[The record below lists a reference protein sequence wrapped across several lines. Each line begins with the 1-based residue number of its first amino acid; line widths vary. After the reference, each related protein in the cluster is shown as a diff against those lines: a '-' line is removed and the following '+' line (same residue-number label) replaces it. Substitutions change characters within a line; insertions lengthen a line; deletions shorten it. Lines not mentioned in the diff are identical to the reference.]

1 MADLAKF
8 IQRNER
14 TELHSLDK
22 IDGIAL
28 TPGVETL
35 ELLAKTHFPYA
46 TDLKRFKYTLQD
58 FW

>member
-14 TELHSLDK
+14 TELHSVDK

-46 TDLKRFKYTLQD
+46 TDLKRFK
-58 FW
+58 